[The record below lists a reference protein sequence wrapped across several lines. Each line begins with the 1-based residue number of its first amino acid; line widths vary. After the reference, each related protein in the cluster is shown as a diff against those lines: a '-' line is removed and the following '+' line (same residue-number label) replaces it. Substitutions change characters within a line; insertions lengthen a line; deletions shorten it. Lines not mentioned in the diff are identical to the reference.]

1 MGTARGGGGR
11 GWTEVPLRAV
21 RSGGAARDWSFTG
34 GGLTC
39 GASGAPPSPGQG
51 AGGALRARVQ
61 PRPGVRWKEE
71 ARRRC
76 PPGPG
81 SVIHSDSG
89 SGAVSA

>member
-1 MGTARGGGGR
+1 MAGRPGTPSPTGR
-11 GWTEVPLRAV
+11 R
-21 RSGGAARDWSFTG
+21 
-34 GGLTC
+34 LTC
-39 GASGAPPSPGQG
+39 VLLEPPSPGQG

>member
-1 MGTARGGGGR
+1 MAGLLGTRHPTGR
-11 GWTEVPLRAV
+11 GLICVPLERP
-21 RSGGAARDWSFTG
+21 
-34 GGLTC
+34 L
-39 GASGAPPSPGQG
+39 SPGQG

-81 SVIHSDSG
+81 SVIHSDLG